1 MVGPSLLILTPCVGY
16 FRKGNWS
23 GARDDGEGEAPAE
36 PRLSNGS
43 SVAGER
49 REGEA
54 LAEPRFPNAAVF
66 EARSFS
72 WRDSDCFAITTTLH
86 PEEAGSVGASPSR
99 ITAQWEPRPPDLR
112 LGGSLALPICGA
124 AGASPSRFTARREP
138 RPPPISG

>member
-23 GARDDGEGEAPAE
+23 GARDDGEGEAPGG
-36 PRLSNGS
+36 PRLANGS
-43 SVAGER
+43 SVAGEC

-54 LAEPRFPNAAVF
+54 PAEPRFPNAAVF

-86 PEEAGSVGASPSR
+86 PEESGSVGASPS
-99 ITAQWEPRPPDLR
+99 PDFR
-112 LGGSLALPICGA
+112 LGGSLALPNY
-124 AGASPSRFTARREP
+124 SLSRVTR
-138 RPPPISG
+138 

>member
-86 PEEAGSVGASPSR
+86 PEEAGSVGASPSL
-99 ITAQWEPRPPDLR
+99 DC
-112 LGGSLALPICGA
+112 GS
-124 AGASPSRFTARREP
+124 AGASPSRFAARREP
-138 RPPPISG
+138 RPPKLLALPGHQINFATIATSRF